1 MKVLL
6 DTSVYLTILHDRSFA
21 ISAES
26 MLRRIAP
33 QMFLSSVVR
42 AELTQGARGE
52 SGRLL
57 VAKLARALESVGRVI
72 SPNHE
77 DWVEAA
83 SIQSKIWD
91 AKPALRSKRLLND
104 LLIARSARRVGACIF
119 TDNEGDFELIGRWLP
134 VEVLRAADLLAG

>member
-1 MKVLL
+1 MKFLL

-21 ISAES
+21 VAAEPR
-26 MLRRIAP
+26 LRRIAP
-33 QMFLSSVVR
+33 QMVLSSVVR

-52 SGRLL
+52 PGRLL
-57 VAKLARALESVGRVI
+57 VAKLARALESAGRVI
-72 SPNHE
+72 APIHE

-104 LLIARSARRVGACIF
+104 LLIARSARRVGAYIV
-119 TDNEGDFELIGRWLP
+119 TDNEGDFELIGEWMP
-134 VEVLRAADLLAG
+134 VEALRTEDLLSR